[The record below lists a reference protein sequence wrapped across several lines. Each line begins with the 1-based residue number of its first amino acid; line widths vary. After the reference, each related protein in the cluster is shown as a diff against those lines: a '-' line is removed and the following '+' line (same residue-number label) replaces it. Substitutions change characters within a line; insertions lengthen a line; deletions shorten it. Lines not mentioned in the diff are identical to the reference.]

1 MAKEPLFSKLFRES
15 PFSLLKKHM
24 EVVNQTV
31 VTLSDFFAAALVGD
45 WQAAETHRNHI
56 GTYRCEW
63 GRVQPLHRRRKTPH
77 S

>member
-31 VTLSDFFAAALVGD
+31 VTLSDFFAAALV
-45 WQAAETHRNHI
+45 AT
-56 GTYRCEW
+56 
-63 GRVQPLHRRRKTPH
+63 GRQPRRTATTLVILNMRRTITNANFV
-77 S
+77 